1 MRRRQAV
8 PQRPLRIAMVAPC
21 VFPSPR
27 GSQVL
32 IRELAQALAERG
44 HHVHLVTYPWAEC
57 LVPISGIFVHRVS
70 LPKVRTAP
78 ANLGWWKLLLDLR
91 LAAVLYRVVRRER
104 IDVIHA
110 HNYEGPLISY
120 LVRWRTGVPVVY
132 HSHNALSDELE
143 HYWKPGWR
151 RWCARR
157 LGSVLDRYVPRRA
170 DFSIALTP
178 ELEGFLRAHG
188 VPGTRLAV
196 LPPGA
201 GPCAISDTQV
211 PKAAAFEGRFVVM
224 YTGNLDAYQDL
235 GVLCRGV
242 EAFQEEV
249 PEALLVVLTHE
260 ANWVERI
267 PPSLSALVSAGRARV
282 VVAPAFAV
290 VRRWL
295 TRADVLVCPRSSWSG
310 FPIKLLNYMAAGR
323 AVVAAEG
330 SAKGI
335 VDGETGLVFPNG
347 DAEALAQALRRLF
360 SDPLLRQRLGE
371 RVRTAAHEWWTWS
384 GVASRLERIYAQ
396 VCSLAEQPRA
406 PSFPAAHSQR
416 LIASSRGRMNAPL
429 RYRGKSR

>member
-1 MRRRQAV
+1 MRRQAV
-8 PQRPLRIAMVAPC
+8 QEWPLRIAMVAPC

-44 HHVHLVTYPWAEC
+44 HQVHLVTYPWAEC
-57 LVPISGIFVHRVS
+57 LVPISGIFVHRVNVR
-70 LPKVRTAP
+70 KGRTAP
-78 ANLGWWKLLLDLR
+78 THLGWWKLLLDLR

-132 HSHNALSDELE
+132 HSHNALSDELG

-157 LGSVLDRYVPRRA
+157 LGFILDRHVPRRA

-178 ELEGFLRAHG
+178 ELGDFLRAQG

-201 GPCAISDTQV
+201 GPCAIADTQ
-211 PKAAAFEGRFVVM
+211 ASESAAFEGRFVVM
-224 YTGNLDAYQDL
+224 YAGNLDAYQDL

-242 EAFQEEV
+242 AALQENV

-260 ANWVERI
+260 PNWVERI
-267 PPSLSALVSAGRARV
+267 PQSLAALVSAGRARV

-295 TRADVLVCPRSSWSG
+295 TRADVLVSPRSSWSG

-323 AVVAAEG
+323 AVVAAAG

-360 SDPLLRQRLGE
+360 TDPLLRQRLGG
-371 RVRTAAHEWWTWS
+371 RVRTAAHEWWTWG
-384 GVASRLERIYAQ
+384 GVASHLERIYAQ

-406 PSFPAAHSQR
+406 WSFTAPRSHA
-416 LIASSRGRMNAPL
+416 LIASSRGRISAPL
-429 RYRGKSR
+429 RNRGKSK